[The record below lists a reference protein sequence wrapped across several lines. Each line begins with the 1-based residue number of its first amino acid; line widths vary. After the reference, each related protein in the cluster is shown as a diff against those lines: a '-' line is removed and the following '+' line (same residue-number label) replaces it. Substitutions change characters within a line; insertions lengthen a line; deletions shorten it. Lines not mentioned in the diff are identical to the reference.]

1 MKKTIS
7 MLFAVVIALY
17 LFAYYFLPKLNSPD
31 VEMKEIFIGNAKM
44 QVELA
49 DTPEKMALGLSGRKS
64 LDENNGMLFVFE
76 EPDFHS
82 FWMRGMKFPI
92 DIIWFDEN
100 RKVVDYM
107 KNTPPDSYPTA
118 FKPESR
124 AKYVLETN
132 SGWADTNNIKIG
144 DTLIIR

>member
-1 MKKTIS
+1 
-7 MLFAVVIALY
+7 
-17 LFAYYFLPKLNSPD
+17 
-31 VEMKEIFIGNAKM
+31 MKEIFIGNAKM